1 MPYNHSYERA
11 RQAKRKALRSINKTI
26 LTYENLDSLIPAERI
41 QAILAF
47 RSVSLTQFAN
57 AMQMPLSTCHY
68 IVTGYTRITTE
79 LALRLSYV
87 LGGTPANWIR
97 LQHEYEL
104 SRLVFNPNTLK
115 RVNYKFD
122 EPKHWNF
129 RDGVDK
135 EIEDGNIDSFKAN
148 GPASL

>member
-1 MPYNHSYERA
+1 MPYDRNYERA

-26 LTYENLDSLIPAERI
+26 MAYENFDSLIPAERI

-47 RSVSLTQFAN
+47 RNVSLTQFAK

-97 LQHEYEL
+97 LQYEYEL
-104 SRLVFNPNTLK
+104 SRLVFNPKTLT
-115 RVNYKFD
+115 RVNLKFD
-122 EPKHWNF
+122 EPRHWHL
-129 RDGVDK
+129 REGGDEESDGSHVT
-135 EIEDGNIDSFKAN
+135 
-148 GPASL
+148 

>member
-11 RQAKRKALRSINKTI
+11 RQARRKALRSINKTI

-47 RSVSLTQFAN
+47 RSVSLTQFAK

-87 LGGTPANWIR
+87 LGGTPGNWIR

-104 SRLVFNPNTLK
+104 SRLVFNPETLT
-115 RVNYKFD
+115 RVNCKFD
-122 EPKHWNF
+122 EPQHWNLRY
-129 RDGVDK
+129 RDDK
-135 EIEDGNIDSFKAN
+135 EIEDGNID
-148 GPASL
+148 